1 MKKTFAL
8 LLASALSLGAL
19 AGCTPAGTD
28 DEDNVAPVI
37 SGVANT
43 ATTVAGEEFDALEG
57 VTASDAEDGDL
68 TASVTVESI
77 PDLTFTD
84 GVATPPMPG
93 SYELI
98 YSVVDSDGAEGNAY
112 CTLTVTRAAAEA
124 KELYSFD
131 FSEVTPAESDK
142 RGWTASIDES
152 VDGTAELRQGA

>member
-19 AGCTPAGTD
+19 AGCAPKGP
-28 DEDNVAPVI
+28 DEENVAPVI

-43 ATTVAGEEFDALEG
+43 ATTVAGEEFDALQG

-84 GVATPPMPG
+84 GVATPSMPG

-98 YSVVDSDGAEGNAY
+98 YSVVDSDGA
-112 CTLTVTRAAAEA
+112 
-124 KELYSFD
+124 
-131 FSEVTPAESDK
+131 
-142 RGWTASIDES
+142 
-152 VDGTAELRQGA
+152 